1 MNDLFQTLG
10 KSIQQIV
17 DAIRQVGAS
26 DKVAELS
33 VLLSIIITLVIMYKG
48 YEVLMGT
55 SQSPIREL
63 TWDIAGKLL
72 AITFALNIGGWLTL
86 VINAMDGIYEWAG
99 GGTQMYK
106 TLDEMFVN
114 TINLTDIIWTKT
126 SGFADSLMAIA
137 AMLLCYVGFVIAVA
151 PTFAILVVTTFTQT
165 LLVITAPIVFWLL
178 IFKST
183 KNVFTQ
189 WIGLLLSNTL
199 VILLVGLFLS
209 VFMGEINGWIISLSQ
224 HVQSGSEVLGTSIFF
239 VIASLVLVIMII
251 SAKLYAEKVAN
262 VSMEGAMGGAMGSAL
277 NPVSRL
283 AGWTAGKAAGKT
295 VNAGKTGAKLAAK
308 GAKLAAKGGYSFAK
322 KCMKGLEMQ
331 AKLIFILFCG
341 VLFFSACSTKNQ
353 GKYDEFFNNQTGW
366 IPINQNKDLNKGTMN
381 EK

>member
-1 MNDLFQTLG
+1 MNFFQFLG
-10 KSIQQIV
+10 ESIQQII
-17 DAIRQVGAS
+17 DAIRQIGTS

-48 YEVLMGT
+48 YEVLMGI

-106 TLDEMFVN
+106 TLDEMYAN
-114 TINLTDIIWTKT
+114 TAQLANIIWAKS
-126 SGFADSLMAIA
+126 SGVGGAILA
-137 AMLLCYVGFVIAVA
+137 IVAMLLCYVGFVIAVV
-151 PTFAILVVTTFTQT
+151 PTLAIFVITTFTQT

-209 VFMGEINGWIISLSQ
+209 VFMEQISGWISLLSSKIQ
-224 HVQSGSEVLGTSIFF
+224 AGAEVLGISIFF

-251 SAKLYAEKVAN
+251 SAKLYAEKIAN
-262 VSMEGAMGGAMGSAL
+262 VSMEGAMGGAIGSAL

-283 AGWTAGKAAGKT
+283 AGWTAGKA

-308 GAKLAAKGGYSFAK
+308 GAWAGTKGGYSFAK
-322 KCMKGLEMQ
+322 KMYERARNAG
-331 AKLIFILFCG
+331 
-341 VLFFSACSTKNQ
+341 
-353 GKYDEFFNNQTGW
+353 
-366 IPINQNKDLNKGTMN
+366 
-381 EK
+381 

>member
-1 MNDLFQTLG
+1 MNSKLFQFLG
-10 KSIQQIV
+10 ESIQQII
-17 DAIRQVGAS
+17 DAIRQVGTS

-137 AMLLCYVGFVIAVA
+137 AMLLCYVGFAIAVV
-151 PTFAILVVTTFTQT
+151 PTLAIFVITTFTQT

-209 VFMGEINGWIISLSQ
+209 VFMEQISNWIQYFIKETQ
-224 HVQSGSEVLGTSIFF
+224 TGGEVLKTSIFF

-251 SAKLYAEKVAN
+251 SAKLYAEKIAN

-308 GAKLAAKGGYSFAK
+308 GAWAGAKGGYSFAK
-322 KCMKGLEMQ
+322 KMYERARNAG
-331 AKLIFILFCG
+331 
-341 VLFFSACSTKNQ
+341 
-353 GKYDEFFNNQTGW
+353 
-366 IPINQNKDLNKGTMN
+366 
-381 EK
+381 

>member
-1 MNDLFQTLG
+1 
-10 KSIQQIV
+10 
-17 DAIRQVGAS
+17 
-26 DKVAELS
+26 VAELS

-48 YEVLMGT
+48 YEVLMGI

-106 TLDEMFVN
+106 TLDEMYAN
-114 TINLTDIIWTKT
+114 TAQLANIIWAKS
-126 SGFADSLMAIA
+126 SGVGGAILA
-137 AMLLCYVGFVIAVA
+137 IVAMLLCYVGFVIAVV
-151 PTFAILVVTTFTQT
+151 PTLAIFVITTFTQT

-209 VFMGEINGWIISLSQ
+209 VFMEQISGWISLLSSKIQ
-224 HVQSGSEVLGTSIFF
+224 AGAEVLGISIFF

-251 SAKLYAEKVAN
+251 SAKLYAEKIAN
-262 VSMEGAMGGAMGSAL
+262 VSMEGAMGGAIGSAL

-283 AGWTAGKAAGKT
+283 AGWTAGKAAGKA
-295 VNAGKTGAKLAAK
+295 VNAGKTGGKLAAK
-308 GAKLAAKGGYSFAK
+308 GAWAGTKGGYSFAK
-322 KCMKGLEMQ
+322 KMYERARNAG
-331 AKLIFILFCG
+331 
-341 VLFFSACSTKNQ
+341 
-353 GKYDEFFNNQTGW
+353 
-366 IPINQNKDLNKGTMN
+366 
-381 EK
+381 

>member
-1 MNDLFQTLG
+1 MNFFQFLG
-10 KSIQQIV
+10 ESIQQII
-17 DAIRQVGAS
+17 DAIRQVGTS

-72 AITFALNIGGWLTL
+72 AITFALNLGGWLDLT
-86 VINAMDGIYEWAG
+86 ISTMDGLYEWAG

-106 TLDEMFVN
+106 TLDEMYAN
-114 TINLTDIIWTKT
+114 TAQLTNIIWAKS
-126 SGFADSLMAIA
+126 SGVGGAILA
-137 AMLLCYVGFVIAVA
+137 IVAMLLCYVGFVIAVV
-151 PTFAILVVTTFTQT
+151 PTLAIFVITTFTQT

-209 VFMGEINGWIISLSQ
+209 VFMEQISGWISLLSSKIQ
-224 HVQSGSEVLGTSIFF
+224 AGAEVLGISIFF

-262 VSMEGAMGGAMGSAL
+262 VSMEGAMGGVIGSVL
-277 NPVSRL
+277 NPVGRL
-283 AGWTAGKAAGKT
+283 AGWTGGKVAGKT
-295 VNAGKTGAKLAAK
+295 VNTAKAGGKLAAK
-308 GAKLAAKGGYSFAK
+308 GTLASAKGGYSFAK
-322 KCMKGLEMQ
+322 KMYERARNAG
-331 AKLIFILFCG
+331 
-341 VLFFSACSTKNQ
+341 
-353 GKYDEFFNNQTGW
+353 
-366 IPINQNKDLNKGTMN
+366 
-381 EK
+381 

>member
-1 MNDLFQTLG
+1 MNLDLFQTLG

-137 AMLLCYVGFVIAVA
+137 AMLLCYVGFAIAVV
-151 PTFAILVVTTFTQT
+151 PTLAIFVITTFTQT

-209 VFMGEINGWIISLSQ
+209 VFMEQISNWIQYFIKETQ
-224 HVQSGSEVLGTSIFF
+224 TGGEVLKTSIFF

-251 SAKLYAEKVAN
+251 SAKLYAEKIAN
-262 VSMEGAMGGAMGSAL
+262 VSMEGAMGGAIGSAL

-308 GAKLAAKGGYSFAK
+308 GAWAGAKGGYSFAK
-322 KCMKGLEMQ
+322 KMYERARNAG
-331 AKLIFILFCG
+331 
-341 VLFFSACSTKNQ
+341 
-353 GKYDEFFNNQTGW
+353 
-366 IPINQNKDLNKGTMN
+366 
-381 EK
+381 

>member
-1 MNDLFQTLG
+1 MNLDLFQTLG

-106 TLDEMFVN
+106 TLDEMYAN
-114 TINLTDIIWTKT
+114 TAQLANIIWAKS
-126 SGFADSLMAIA
+126 SGVGGAILA
-137 AMLLCYVGFVIAVA
+137 IVAMLLCYVGFVIAVV
-151 PTFAILVVTTFTQT
+151 PTLAIFVITTFTQT

-209 VFMGEINGWIISLSQ
+209 VFMEQVSTWIKYFAKVTQ
-224 HVQSGSEVLGTSIFF
+224 AGDEVLGTSIFF

-308 GAKLAAKGGYSFAK
+308 GGYSFAK
-322 KCMKGLEMQ
+322 KMYERARNAG
-331 AKLIFILFCG
+331 
-341 VLFFSACSTKNQ
+341 
-353 GKYDEFFNNQTGW
+353 
-366 IPINQNKDLNKGTMN
+366 
-381 EK
+381 

>member
-1 MNDLFQTLG
+1 MNFFQFLG

-17 DAIRQVGAS
+17 DAIRQVGTS

-106 TLDEMFVN
+106 TLDEMYAN
-114 TINLTDIIWTKT
+114 TAQLANIIWAKS
-126 SGFADSLMAIA
+126 SGVGGAILA
-137 AMLLCYVGFVIAVA
+137 IVAMLLCYVGFAIAVVPA
-151 PTFAILVVTTFTQT
+151 LTIFVVTTFTQT

-178 IFKST
+178 VFKAT

-199 VILLVGLFLS
+199 VILLVGLFLG
-209 VFMGEINGWIISLSQ
+209 VFMEQISGWISLLSNKIQ
-224 HVQSGSEVLGTSIFF
+224 NGAEVLGISIFF

-262 VSMEGAMGGAMGSAL
+262 VSMEGAMGGAIGSAL

-308 GAKLAAKGGYSFAK
+308 GAWAGAKGGYSFAK
-322 KCMKGLEMQ
+322 KMYERARNAG
-331 AKLIFILFCG
+331 
-341 VLFFSACSTKNQ
+341 
-353 GKYDEFFNNQTGW
+353 
-366 IPINQNKDLNKGTMN
+366 
-381 EK
+381 

>member
-1 MNDLFQTLG
+1 MNSKLFQFLG
-10 KSIQQIV
+10 ESIQQII
-17 DAIRQVGAS
+17 DAIRQVGTS

-137 AMLLCYVGFVIAVA
+137 AMLLCYVGFAIAVV
-151 PTFAILVVTTFTQT
+151 PTLAIFVITTFTQT

-209 VFMGEINGWIISLSQ
+209 VFMEQISNWIQYFIKETQ
-224 HVQSGSEVLGTSIFF
+224 TGGEVLKTSIFF

-251 SAKLYAEKVAN
+251 SAKLYAEKIAN
-262 VSMEGAMGGAMGSAL
+262 VSMEGAMGGAIGSAL

-308 GAKLAAKGGYSFAK
+308 GAWAGAKGGYSFAK
-322 KCMKGLEMQ
+322 KN
-331 AKLIFILFCG
+331 
-341 VLFFSACSTKNQ
+341 V
-353 GKYDEFFNNQTGW
+353 
-366 IPINQNKDLNKGTMN
+366 
-381 EK
+381 

>member
-1 MNDLFQTLG
+1 MNFFQFLG

-17 DAIRQVGAS
+17 DAIRQVGTN

-48 YEVLMGT
+48 YEVLMGR

-63 TWDIAGKLL
+63 TWDITGKLV
-72 AITFALNIGGWLTL
+72 AITFALNLGGWLDLT
-86 VINAMDGIYEWAG
+86 ISTMDGLYEWAG

-106 TLDEMFVN
+106 TLDEMYAN
-114 TINLTDIIWTKT
+114 TAQLTNIIWAKS
-126 SGFADSLMAIA
+126 SGVGGAILA
-137 AMLLCYVGFVIAVA
+137 IVAMLLCYVGFAIAVVPA
-151 PTFAILVVTTFTQT
+151 LTIFVVTTFTQT

-178 IFKST
+178 VFKAT

-199 VILLVGLFLS
+199 VILLVGLFLG
-209 VFMGEINGWIISLSQ
+209 VFMEQISGWISLLSNKIQ
-224 HVQSGSEVLGTSIFF
+224 NGAEVLGISIFF

-322 KCMKGLEMQ
+322 KMYERARNAG
-331 AKLIFILFCG
+331 
-341 VLFFSACSTKNQ
+341 
-353 GKYDEFFNNQTGW
+353 
-366 IPINQNKDLNKGTMN
+366 
-381 EK
+381 

>member
-1 MNDLFQTLG
+1 MNFFQFLG
-10 KSIQQIV
+10 ESIQQII
-17 DAIRQVGAS
+17 DAIRQIGTS

-48 YEVLMGT
+48 YEVLMGI

-106 TLDEMFVN
+106 TLDEMYAN
-114 TINLTDIIWTKT
+114 TAQLANIIWAKS
-126 SGFADSLMAIA
+126 SGVGGAILA
-137 AMLLCYVGFVIAVA
+137 IVAMLLCYVGFVIAVV
-151 PTFAILVVTTFTQT
+151 PTLAIFVITTFTQT

-209 VFMGEINGWIISLSQ
+209 VFMEQISGWISLLSSKIQ
-224 HVQSGSEVLGTSIFF
+224 AGAEVLGISIFF

-262 VSMEGAMGGAMGSAL
+262 VSMEGAMGGVIGSVL
-277 NPVSRL
+277 NPVGRL
-283 AGWTAGKAAGKT
+283 AGWAGGKVAGKT
-295 VNAGKTGAKLAAK
+295 VNTAKAGGKLAAK
-308 GAKLAAKGGYSFAK
+308 GTLASAKGGYSFAK
-322 KCMKGLEMQ
+322 KMYERARNAG
-331 AKLIFILFCG
+331 
-341 VLFFSACSTKNQ
+341 
-353 GKYDEFFNNQTGW
+353 
-366 IPINQNKDLNKGTMN
+366 
-381 EK
+381 

>member
-1 MNDLFQTLG
+1 MNFFQFLG
-10 KSIQQIV
+10 ESIQQII
-17 DAIRQVGAS
+17 DAIRQVGTS

-106 TLDEMFVN
+106 TLDEMYAN
-114 TINLTDIIWTKT
+114 TAQLANIIWAKS
-126 SGFADSLMAIA
+126 SGVGGAILA
-137 AMLLCYVGFVIAVA
+137 IVAMLLCYVGFVIAVV
-151 PTFAILVVTTFTQT
+151 PTLAIFVITTFTQT

-209 VFMGEINGWIISLSQ
+209 VFMEQISGWISLLSSKIQ
-224 HVQSGSEVLGTSIFF
+224 AGAEVLGISIFF

-262 VSMEGAMGGAMGSAL
+262 VSMEGAMGGVIGSVL
-277 NPVSRL
+277 NPVGRL
-283 AGWTAGKAAGKT
+283 AGWAGGKVAGKT
-295 VNAGKTGAKLAAK
+295 VNTAKAGGKLAAK
-308 GAKLAAKGGYSFAK
+308 GTLASAKGGYSFAK
-322 KCMKGLEMQ
+322 KMYERARNAG
-331 AKLIFILFCG
+331 
-341 VLFFSACSTKNQ
+341 
-353 GKYDEFFNNQTGW
+353 
-366 IPINQNKDLNKGTMN
+366 
-381 EK
+381 

>member
-1 MNDLFQTLG
+1 MNLDLFQTLG

-17 DAIRQVGAS
+17 DAIRQVGTS

-137 AMLLCYVGFVIAVA
+137 AMLLCYVGFAIAVV
-151 PTFAILVVTTFTQT
+151 PTLAIFVITTFTQT

-209 VFMGEINGWIISLSQ
+209 VFMEQISNWIQYFIKETQ
-224 HVQSGSEVLGTSIFF
+224 TGGEVLKTSIFF

-308 GAKLAAKGGYSFAK
+308 GAWAGAKGGYSFAK
-322 KCMKGLEMQ
+322 KMYERARNAG
-331 AKLIFILFCG
+331 
-341 VLFFSACSTKNQ
+341 
-353 GKYDEFFNNQTGW
+353 
-366 IPINQNKDLNKGTMN
+366 
-381 EK
+381 

>member
-1 MNDLFQTLG
+1 NSKLFQFLG
-10 KSIQQIV
+10 ESIQQII
-17 DAIRQVGAS
+17 DAIRQVGTS

-137 AMLLCYVGFVIAVA
+137 AMLLCYVGFAIAVV
-151 PTFAILVVTTFTQT
+151 PTLAIFVITTFTQT

-209 VFMGEINGWIISLSQ
+209 VFMEQISNWIQYFIKETQ
-224 HVQSGSEVLGTSIFF
+224 TGGEVLKTSIFF

-251 SAKLYAEKVAN
+251 SAKLYAEKIAN
-262 VSMEGAMGGAMGSAL
+262 VSMEGAMGGAIGSAL

-295 VNAGKTGAKLAAK
+295 VNAGKTGVKLAAK
-308 GAKLAAKGGYSFAK
+308 GAWAGTKGGYSFAK
-322 KCMKGLEMQ
+322 KMYERARNAG
-331 AKLIFILFCG
+331 
-341 VLFFSACSTKNQ
+341 
-353 GKYDEFFNNQTGW
+353 
-366 IPINQNKDLNKGTMN
+366 
-381 EK
+381 

>member
-1 MNDLFQTLG
+1 MNFFQFLG
-10 KSIQQIV
+10 ESIQQII
-17 DAIRQVGAS
+17 DAIRQVGTS

-106 TLDEMFVN
+106 TLDEMYAN
-114 TINLTDIIWTKT
+114 TAQLANIIWAKS
-126 SGFADSLMAIA
+126 SGVGGAILA
-137 AMLLCYVGFVIAVA
+137 IVAMLLCYVGFVIAVV
-151 PTFAILVVTTFTQT
+151 PTLAIFVITTFTQT

-209 VFMGEINGWIISLSQ
+209 VFMEQISGWISLLSSKIQ
-224 HVQSGSEVLGTSIFF
+224 AGAEVLGISIFF

-251 SAKLYAEKVAN
+251 SAKLYAEKIAN
-262 VSMEGAMGGAMGSAL
+262 VSMEGAMGGAIGSAL

-283 AGWTAGKAAGKT
+283 AGWTAGKA

-308 GAKLAAKGGYSFAK
+308 GAWAGTKGGYSFAK
-322 KCMKGLEMQ
+322 KMYERARNAG
-331 AKLIFILFCG
+331 
-341 VLFFSACSTKNQ
+341 
-353 GKYDEFFNNQTGW
+353 
-366 IPINQNKDLNKGTMN
+366 
-381 EK
+381 

>member
-1 MNDLFQTLG
+1 
-10 KSIQQIV
+10 
-17 DAIRQVGAS
+17 S

-137 AMLLCYVGFVIAVA
+137 AMLLCYVGFAIAVV
-151 PTFAILVVTTFTQT
+151 PTLAIFVITTFTQT

-209 VFMGEINGWIISLSQ
+209 VFMEQISNWIQYFIKETQ
-224 HVQSGSEVLGTSIFF
+224 TGGEVLKTSIFF

-251 SAKLYAEKVAN
+251 SAKLYAEKIAN

-308 GAKLAAKGGYSFAK
+308 GAWAGAKGGYSFAK
-322 KCMKGLEMQ
+322 KMYERARNAG
-331 AKLIFILFCG
+331 
-341 VLFFSACSTKNQ
+341 
-353 GKYDEFFNNQTGW
+353 
-366 IPINQNKDLNKGTMN
+366 
-381 EK
+381 

>member
-1 MNDLFQTLG
+1 MNFFQFLG
-10 KSIQQIV
+10 ESIQQII
-17 DAIRQVGAS
+17 DAIRQVGTS

-106 TLDEMFVN
+106 TLDEMYAN
-114 TINLTDIIWTKT
+114 TAQLANIIWAKS
-126 SGFADSLMAIA
+126 SGVGGAILA
-137 AMLLCYVGFVIAVA
+137 IVAMLLCYVGFVIAVV
-151 PTFAILVVTTFTQT
+151 PTLAIFVITTFTQT

-209 VFMGEINGWIISLSQ
+209 VFMEQISGWISLLSSKIQ
-224 HVQSGSEVLGTSIFF
+224 AGAEVLGISIFF

-251 SAKLYAEKVAN
+251 SAKLYAEKIAN
-262 VSMEGAMGGAMGSAL
+262 VSMEGAMGGVIGSVL
-277 NPVSRL
+277 NPVGRL
-283 AGWTAGKAAGKT
+283 AGWAGGKVAGKT
-295 VNAGKTGAKLAAK
+295 VNTAKAGGKLAAK
-308 GAKLAAKGGYSFAK
+308 GTLAGAKGGYSFAK
-322 KCMKGLEMQ
+322 KMYERARNAG
-331 AKLIFILFCG
+331 
-341 VLFFSACSTKNQ
+341 
-353 GKYDEFFNNQTGW
+353 
-366 IPINQNKDLNKGTMN
+366 
-381 EK
+381 

>member
-1 MNDLFQTLG
+1 MNFFQFLG
-10 KSIQQIV
+10 ESIQQII
-17 DAIRQVGAS
+17 DAIRQIGTS

-48 YEVLMGT
+48 YEVLMGI

-106 TLDEMFVN
+106 TLDEMYAN
-114 TINLTDIIWTKT
+114 TAQLANIIWAKS
-126 SGFADSLMAIA
+126 SGVGGAILA
-137 AMLLCYVGFVIAVA
+137 IVAMLLCYVGFVIAVV
-151 PTFAILVVTTFTQT
+151 PTLAIFVITTFTQT

-209 VFMGEINGWIISLSQ
+209 VFMEQISGWISLLSSKIQ
-224 HVQSGSEVLGTSIFF
+224 AGAEVLGISIFF

-251 SAKLYAEKVAN
+251 SAKLYAEKIAN
-262 VSMEGAMGGAMGSAL
+262 VSMEGAMGGAIGSAL

-283 AGWTAGKAAGKT
+283 AGWAGGKVAGKA

-308 GAKLAAKGGYSFAK
+308 GAWAGTKGGYSFAK
-322 KCMKGLEMQ
+322 KMYERARNAG
-331 AKLIFILFCG
+331 
-341 VLFFSACSTKNQ
+341 
-353 GKYDEFFNNQTGW
+353 
-366 IPINQNKDLNKGTMN
+366 
-381 EK
+381 

>member
-10 KSIQQIV
+10 ESIQQII
-17 DAIRQVGAS
+17 DAIRQVGTS

-86 VINAMDGIYEWAG
+86 VINAMDGIYEWTG

-137 AMLLCYVGFVIAVA
+137 AMLLCYVGFAIAVV
-151 PTFAILVVTTFTQT
+151 PTLAIFVITTFTQT

-209 VFMGEINGWIISLSQ
+209 VFMEQISNWIQYFIKETQ
-224 HVQSGSEVLGTSIFF
+224 TGGEVLKTSIFF

-251 SAKLYAEKVAN
+251 SAKLYAEKIAN
-262 VSMEGAMGGAMGSAL
+262 VSMEGAMGGAIGSAL

-308 GAKLAAKGGYSFAK
+308 GAWAGAKGGYSFAK
-322 KCMKGLEMQ
+322 KMYERARNAG
-331 AKLIFILFCG
+331 
-341 VLFFSACSTKNQ
+341 
-353 GKYDEFFNNQTGW
+353 
-366 IPINQNKDLNKGTMN
+366 
-381 EK
+381 

>member
-1 MNDLFQTLG
+1 MNLDLFQTLG

-137 AMLLCYVGFVIAVA
+137 AMLLCYVGFVIAVV
-151 PTFAILVVTTFTQT
+151 PTLAIFVITTFTQT

-209 VFMGEINGWIISLSQ
+209 VFMEQVSTWIKYFAKVTQ
-224 HVQSGSEVLGTSIFF
+224 AGDEVLGTSIFF

-322 KCMKGLEMQ
+322 KMYERARNAG
-331 AKLIFILFCG
+331 
-341 VLFFSACSTKNQ
+341 
-353 GKYDEFFNNQTGW
+353 
-366 IPINQNKDLNKGTMN
+366 
-381 EK
+381 

>member
-1 MNDLFQTLG
+1 MNLDLFQTLG

-106 TLDEMFVN
+106 TLDEMYAN
-114 TINLTDIIWTKT
+114 TAQLANIIWAKS
-126 SGFADSLMAIA
+126 SGVGGAILA
-137 AMLLCYVGFVIAVA
+137 IVAMLLCYVGFVIAVV
-151 PTFAILVVTTFTQT
+151 PTLAIFVITTFTQT

-209 VFMGEINGWIISLSQ
+209 VFMEQVSTWIKYFAKVTQ
-224 HVQSGSEVLGTSIFF
+224 AGDEVLGTSIFF

-262 VSMEGAMGGAMGSAL
+262 VSMEGAMGSAL

-283 AGWTAGKAAGKT
+283 AGWTAGKA
-295 VNAGKTGAKLAAK
+295 AGKTGAKLAAK

-322 KCMKGLEMQ
+322 KMYERARNAG
-331 AKLIFILFCG
+331 
-341 VLFFSACSTKNQ
+341 
-353 GKYDEFFNNQTGW
+353 
-366 IPINQNKDLNKGTMN
+366 
-381 EK
+381 

>member
-1 MNDLFQTLG
+1 MNSKFFQFLG
-10 KSIQQIV
+10 ESIQQII
-17 DAIRQVGAS
+17 DAIRQVGTS

-137 AMLLCYVGFVIAVA
+137 AMLLCYVGFAIAVV
-151 PTFAILVVTTFTQT
+151 PTLAIFVITTFTQT

-209 VFMGEINGWIISLSQ
+209 VFMEQISNWIQYFIKETQ
-224 HVQSGSEVLGTSIFF
+224 TGGEVLKTSIFF

-251 SAKLYAEKVAN
+251 SAKLYAEKIAN
-262 VSMEGAMGGAMGSAL
+262 VSMEGAMGGAIGSAL

-295 VNAGKTGAKLAAK
+295 VNAGKTGVKLAAK
-308 GAKLAAKGGYSFAK
+308 GAWAGTKGGYSFAK
-322 KCMKGLEMQ
+322 KMYERARNAG
-331 AKLIFILFCG
+331 
-341 VLFFSACSTKNQ
+341 
-353 GKYDEFFNNQTGW
+353 
-366 IPINQNKDLNKGTMN
+366 
-381 EK
+381 

>member
-1 MNDLFQTLG
+1 MNFFQFLG

-17 DAIRQVGAS
+17 DAIRQVGTN

-48 YEVLMGT
+48 YEVLMGR

-63 TWDIAGKLL
+63 TWDITGKLV
-72 AITFALNIGGWLTL
+72 AITFALNLGGWLDLT
-86 VINAMDGIYEWAG
+86 ISTMDGLYEWAG

-106 TLDEMFVN
+106 TLDEMYAN
-114 TINLTDIIWTKT
+114 TAQLTNIIWAKS
-126 SGFADSLMAIA
+126 SGVGGAILA
-137 AMLLCYVGFVIAVA
+137 IVAMLLCYVGFIIAVA

-199 VILLVGLFLS
+199 VILLVGLFLG
-209 VFMGEINGWIISLSQ
+209 VFMEQISGWISLLSNKIQ
-224 HVQSGSEVLGTSIFF
+224 NGAEVLGISIFF

-262 VSMEGAMGGAMGSAL
+262 VSMEGAMGGAIGSAL

-308 GAKLAAKGGYSFAK
+308 GAWAGAKGGYSFAK
-322 KCMKGLEMQ
+322 KMYERARNAG
-331 AKLIFILFCG
+331 
-341 VLFFSACSTKNQ
+341 
-353 GKYDEFFNNQTGW
+353 
-366 IPINQNKDLNKGTMN
+366 
-381 EK
+381 

>member
-1 MNDLFQTLG
+1 M
-10 KSIQQIV
+10 
-17 DAIRQVGAS
+17 DAIRQVGTS

-137 AMLLCYVGFVIAVA
+137 AMLLCYVGFAIAVV
-151 PTFAILVVTTFTQT
+151 PTLAIFVITTFTQT

-209 VFMGEINGWIISLSQ
+209 VFMEQISNWIQYFIKETQ
-224 HVQSGSEVLGTSIFF
+224 TGGEVLKTSIFF

-251 SAKLYAEKVAN
+251 SAKLYAEKIAN
-262 VSMEGAMGGAMGSAL
+262 VSMEGAMGGAIGSAL

-295 VNAGKTGAKLAAK
+295 VNAGKTGVKLAAK
-308 GAKLAAKGGYSFAK
+308 GAWAGTKGGYSFAK
-322 KCMKGLEMQ
+322 KMYERARNAG
-331 AKLIFILFCG
+331 
-341 VLFFSACSTKNQ
+341 
-353 GKYDEFFNNQTGW
+353 
-366 IPINQNKDLNKGTMN
+366 
-381 EK
+381 

>member
-1 MNDLFQTLG
+1 MNFFQFLG
-10 KSIQQIV
+10 ESIQQII
-17 DAIRQVGAS
+17 DAIRQVGTS

-106 TLDEMFVN
+106 TLDEMYAN
-114 TINLTDIIWTKT
+114 TAQLANIIWAKS
-126 SGFADSLMAIA
+126 SGVGGAILA
-137 AMLLCYVGFVIAVA
+137 IVAMLLCYVGFVIAVV
-151 PTFAILVVTTFTQT
+151 PTLAIFVITTFTQT

-199 VILLVGLFLS
+199 VILLVGLFLG
-209 VFMGEINGWIISLSQ
+209 VFMEQISGWISLLSSKIQ
-224 HVQSGSEVLGTSIFF
+224 AGAEVLGISIFF

-262 VSMEGAMGGAMGSAL
+262 VSMEGAMGGVIGSVL
-277 NPVSRL
+277 NPVGRL
-283 AGWTAGKAAGKT
+283 AGWAGGKVAGKT
-295 VNAGKTGAKLAAK
+295 VNTAKAGGKLAAK
-308 GAKLAAKGGYSFAK
+308 GTLASAKGGYSFAK
-322 KCMKGLEMQ
+322 KMYERARNAG
-331 AKLIFILFCG
+331 
-341 VLFFSACSTKNQ
+341 
-353 GKYDEFFNNQTGW
+353 
-366 IPINQNKDLNKGTMN
+366 
-381 EK
+381 

>member
-1 MNDLFQTLG
+1 MNSKLFQFLG
-10 KSIQQIV
+10 ESIQQII
-17 DAIRQVGAS
+17 DAIRQVGTS

-114 TINLTDIIWTKT
+114 TINLTDIIWAKT

-137 AMLLCYVGFVIAVA
+137 AMLLCYVGFVIAVV
-151 PTFAILVVTTFTQT
+151 PTLAIFVITTFTQT

-209 VFMGEINGWIISLSQ
+209 VFMEQISNWIQYFIKETQ
-224 HVQSGSEVLGTSIFF
+224 TGGEVLKTSIFF

-262 VSMEGAMGGAMGSAL
+262 VSMEGAMGGAIGSAL

-308 GAKLAAKGGYSFAK
+308 GAWAGAKGGYSFAK
-322 KCMKGLEMQ
+322 KMYERARNAG
-331 AKLIFILFCG
+331 
-341 VLFFSACSTKNQ
+341 
-353 GKYDEFFNNQTGW
+353 
-366 IPINQNKDLNKGTMN
+366 
-381 EK
+381 

>member
-1 MNDLFQTLG
+1 MNSKLFQFLG
-10 KSIQQIV
+10 ESIQQII
-17 DAIRQVGAS
+17 DAIRQVGTS

-137 AMLLCYVGFVIAVA
+137 AMLLCYVGFAIAVV
-151 PTFAILVVTTFTQT
+151 PTLAIFVITTFTQT

-209 VFMGEINGWIISLSQ
+209 VFMEQISNWIQYFIKETQ
-224 HVQSGSEVLGTSIFF
+224 TGGEVLKTSIFF

-251 SAKLYAEKVAN
+251 SAKLYAEKIAN
-262 VSMEGAMGGAMGSAL
+262 VSMEGAMGGAIGSAL

-283 AGWTAGKAAGKT
+283 AGWTAGKAAGKA

-308 GAKLAAKGGYSFAK
+308 GAWAGAKGGYSFAK
-322 KCMKGLEMQ
+322 KMYERARNAG
-331 AKLIFILFCG
+331 
-341 VLFFSACSTKNQ
+341 
-353 GKYDEFFNNQTGW
+353 
-366 IPINQNKDLNKGTMN
+366 
-381 EK
+381 

>member
-1 MNDLFQTLG
+1 MNLDLFQTLG

-106 TLDEMFVN
+106 TLDEMYAN
-114 TINLTDIIWTKT
+114 TAQLANIIWAKS
-126 SGFADSLMAIA
+126 SGVGGAILA
-137 AMLLCYVGFVIAVA
+137 IVAMLLCYVGFVIAVV
-151 PTFAILVVTTFTQT
+151 PTLAIFVITTFTQT

-209 VFMGEINGWIISLSQ
+209 VFMEQVSTWIKYFAKVTQ
-224 HVQSGSEVLGTSIFF
+224 AGDEVLGTSIFF

-262 VSMEGAMGGAMGSAL
+262 VSMEGAMGSAL

-322 KCMKGLEMQ
+322 KMYERARNAG
-331 AKLIFILFCG
+331 
-341 VLFFSACSTKNQ
+341 
-353 GKYDEFFNNQTGW
+353 
-366 IPINQNKDLNKGTMN
+366 
-381 EK
+381 

>member
-1 MNDLFQTLG
+1 
-10 KSIQQIV
+10 
-17 DAIRQVGAS
+17 
-26 DKVAELS
+26 
-33 VLLSIIITLVIMYKG
+33 
-48 YEVLMGT
+48 
-55 SQSPIREL
+55 
-63 TWDIAGKLL
+63 
-72 AITFALNIGGWLTL
+72 NIGGWLTL

-106 TLDEMFVN
+106 TLDEMYAN
-114 TINLTDIIWTKT
+114 TAQLANIIWAKS
-126 SGFADSLMAIA
+126 SGVGGAILA
-137 AMLLCYVGFVIAVA
+137 IVAMLLCYVGFVIAVV
-151 PTFAILVVTTFTQT
+151 PTLAIFVITTFTQT

-209 VFMGEINGWIISLSQ
+209 VFMEQISGWISLLSSKIQ
-224 HVQSGSEVLGTSIFF
+224 AGAEVLGISIFF

-308 GAKLAAKGGYSFAK
+308 GAWAGAKGGYSFAK
-322 KCMKGLEMQ
+322 KMYERARNAG
-331 AKLIFILFCG
+331 
-341 VLFFSACSTKNQ
+341 
-353 GKYDEFFNNQTGW
+353 
-366 IPINQNKDLNKGTMN
+366 
-381 EK
+381 

>member
-1 MNDLFQTLG
+1 M
-10 KSIQQIV
+10 
-17 DAIRQVGAS
+17 DAIRQVGTS

-137 AMLLCYVGFVIAVA
+137 AMLLCYVGFAIAVV
-151 PTFAILVVTTFTQT
+151 PTLAIFVITTFTQT

-209 VFMGEINGWIISLSQ
+209 VFMEQISNWIQYFIKETQ
-224 HVQSGSEVLGTSIFF
+224 TGGEVLKTSIFF

-251 SAKLYAEKVAN
+251 SAKLYAEKIAN

-308 GAKLAAKGGYSFAK
+308 GAWAGAKGGYSFAK
-322 KCMKGLEMQ
+322 KMYERARNAG
-331 AKLIFILFCG
+331 
-341 VLFFSACSTKNQ
+341 
-353 GKYDEFFNNQTGW
+353 
-366 IPINQNKDLNKGTMN
+366 
-381 EK
+381 

>member
-10 KSIQQIV
+10 ESIQQII
-17 DAIRQVGAS
+17 DAIRQVGTS

-137 AMLLCYVGFVIAVA
+137 AMLLCYVGFAIAVV
-151 PTFAILVVTTFTQT
+151 PTLAIFVITTFTQT

-209 VFMGEINGWIISLSQ
+209 VFMEQISNWIQYFIKETQ
-224 HVQSGSEVLGTSIFF
+224 TGGEVLKTSIFF

-251 SAKLYAEKVAN
+251 SAKLYAEKIAN
-262 VSMEGAMGGAMGSAL
+262 VSMEGAMGGAIGSAL

-295 VNAGKTGAKLAAK
+295 GAKLAAK
-308 GAKLAAKGGYSFAK
+308 GAWAGAKGGYSFAK
-322 KCMKGLEMQ
+322 KMYERARNAG
-331 AKLIFILFCG
+331 
-341 VLFFSACSTKNQ
+341 
-353 GKYDEFFNNQTGW
+353 
-366 IPINQNKDLNKGTMN
+366 
-381 EK
+381 